1 MERDM
6 TVNDLKAYGA
16 KTEEGLDRC
25 MGNEGFYLRLV
36 KMIPG
41 DPNFQK
47 LFDAIDAGD
56 FDAAFAAAHS
66 LKGSTGNLSLTPINA
81 PVVELTELLR
91 AKTQTDYTAFVEAI
105 RKARDELARIC
116 ES

>member
-1 MERDM
+1 M

-16 KTEEGLDRC
+16 NTMEGLSRC
-25 MGNEGFYLRLV
+25 LNNDAFYLRLV

-41 DPNFQK
+41 DQNFEK
-47 LFDAIDAGD
+47 LFQALDAGD
-56 FDAAFAAAHS
+56 LDAAFAAAHS
-66 LKGSTGNLSLTPINA
+66 LKGSTGNLALTPICA
-81 PVVELTELLR
+81 PVIELTELLR
-91 AKTQTDYTAFVEAI
+91 AKTQTDYTALAETI